1 MRGCLS
7 RYLRLSTS
15 ENNSNRR
22 VSTFP
27 VLGTSL
33 DDFSPFKLV
42 DMLLSTVQALALSLI
57 YYITEGIIVDDF
69 ASRADVLKP
78 QKRI

>member
-33 DDFSPFKLV
+33 DDFSPFIL

-57 YYITEGIIVDDF
+57 YYITEGIVDDF